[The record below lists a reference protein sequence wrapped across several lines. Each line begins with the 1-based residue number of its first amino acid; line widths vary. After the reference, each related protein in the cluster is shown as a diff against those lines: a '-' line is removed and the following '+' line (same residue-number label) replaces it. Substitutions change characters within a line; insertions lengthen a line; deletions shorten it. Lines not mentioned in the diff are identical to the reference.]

1 MDWNRTIFSLLLAV
15 SLLTG
20 NWRPV
25 EPASPTPQPDPFS
38 DRYPVE
44 IVVDNRHDYQYVLD
58 HLYDVDTVQ
67 TLDPTRILATGEEFK
82 PLRVVAYI
90 NPVEA
95 GLLQRAG
102 LSATPIVN
110 ESRVAASL
118 YGPGLDA
125 PNTWPTYETFVARW
139 QALADAHPEIVQMNN
154 IGSSVQGRSIWCL
167 KITDNP
173 NLQENEPEV
182 KFSAAIHGDEATGIE
197 LTTRLAELLV
207 TGYGSDPRVT
217 GLVDNLETWLCPIH
231 NPDGYVNSSRYN
243 ANGKDL
249 NRNFPDPVSDPVDT
263 IAGREIE
270 NVAFMQLG
278 YANRFRLGINYH
290 GGASVVNYPLDSKPL
305 SPPYYAPDND
315 LFHDLSI
322 DYASLNPTILHG
334 GFTDGVTVG
343 WEWYIITGGMQDWA
357 YNWRDELHVTIEV
370 SSVKKPAFT
379 DMDAY
384 WGDNQEAMLVWMER
398 ALTGAAGLVTD
409 AATGLPLDAVIKTSD
424 NLKTIRTDPEVGD
437 YHRLLLPGVYTLT
450 ATASCHV
457 SANAEVIVPN
467 GGQVMQDFN
476 LQPTGISGDLSDSI
490 SGTGIAGTVS
500 IVETGQVVASDPAT
514 GAYSI
519 SLCPG
524 QYTLQVVAEGYESI
538 ERHVTLA
545 DLLVEDFSLT
555 GVNLLK
561 IYLPV
566 IVQAEN

>member
-217 GLVDNLETWLCPIH
+217 GLVDNLETWLQT
-231 NPDGYVNSSRYN
+231 R
-243 ANGKDL
+243 
-249 NRNFPDPVSDPVDT
+249 
-263 IAGREIE
+263 
-270 NVAFMQLG
+270 
-278 YANRFRLGINYH
+278 
-290 GGASVVNYPLDSKPL
+290 
-305 SPPYYAPDND
+305 
-315 LFHDLSI
+315 
-322 DYASLNPTILHG
+322 
-334 GFTDGVTVG
+334 
-343 WEWYIITGGMQDWA
+343 
-357 YNWRDELHVTIEV
+357 
-370 SSVKKPAFT
+370 
-379 DMDAY
+379 
-384 WGDNQEAMLVWMER
+384 
-398 ALTGAAGLVTD
+398 
-409 AATGLPLDAVIKTSD
+409 
-424 NLKTIRTDPEVGD
+424 
-437 YHRLLLPGVYTLT
+437 
-450 ATASCHV
+450 
-457 SANAEVIVPN
+457 
-467 GGQVMQDFN
+467 
-476 LQPTGISGDLSDSI
+476 
-490 SGTGIAGTVS
+490 
-500 IVETGQVVASDPAT
+500 
-514 GAYSI
+514 
-519 SLCPG
+519 
-524 QYTLQVVAEGYESI
+524 
-538 ERHVTLA
+538 
-545 DLLVEDFSLT
+545 
-555 GVNLLK
+555 
-561 IYLPV
+561 
-566 IVQAEN
+566 